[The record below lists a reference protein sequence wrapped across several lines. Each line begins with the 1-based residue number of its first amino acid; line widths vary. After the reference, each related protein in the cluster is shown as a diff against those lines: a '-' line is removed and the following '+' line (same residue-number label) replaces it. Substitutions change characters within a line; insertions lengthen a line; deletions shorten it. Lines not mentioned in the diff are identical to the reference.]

1 MENKTILIGV
11 AGVVGSAIANLFG
24 GWSSDLA
31 TLLIFMGIDFI
42 TGLIVA
48 GVTKTSTKSENGTLN
63 SNVGF
68 IGLAK
73 KVIILFFVLIGYR
86 LDLLMGIDYIRTAV
100 VIAFIVNETIS
111 IIENAGLMGIPIP
124 KPIINAIDVLKE
136 DKTNEGNRRV

>member
-1 MENKTILIGV
+1 MENKTIVIGV
-11 AGVVGSAIANLFG
+11 TGIVGSAIANLFG

-48 GVTKTSTKSENGTLN
+48 GVSKTSNKSENGTL
-63 SNVGF
+63 SSKVGF
-68 IGLAK
+68 VGLAK
-73 KVIILFFVLIGYR
+73 KVITLFFVLIGYR
-86 LDLLMGIDYIRTAV
+86 LDLLMGIDYIKTAV

-124 KPIINAIDVLKE
+124 KPIMNAIDVLKE
-136 DKTNEGNRRV
+136 DNAHEGNRRI